1 MSGNKITSHPSIP
14 HPAKDGNKI
23 HFETFNFIH
32 EIGEDA
38 VKDK

>member
-14 HPAKDGNKI
+14 HPKDGNKI
-23 HFETFNFIH
+23 HFETFNFIY
-32 EIGEDA
+32 EIGQDA